1 MKCIEVHS
9 FGSRH
14 LVVIFFHHFH
24 PVGQH
29 AQQCCQQCCQH
40 CCDLRLKTVFRRFNS
55 ASGGSLDVQVGCRM
69 GGKWRPTK
77 EWRHIGERWLAA
89 WLACNRI
96 GQTHGFAFSIFSD
109 CMLKFEVIWSHL
121 KSSEVIWDPWNGRAS
136 QVFLLGSDTPLTSR
150 TSQKAAPISSR
161 CSVEAVRSVVGCMLH
176 ISEDV
181 QEIFDRAD
189 GGPGLFAML
198 AMAPSTHHSSQTSRG
213 KDKMDYNGFVLA
225 MKAVAVPEMPVTIC
239 DLNLQLGCWCKKVPG
254 CLPVM
259 CSFEYF

>member
-121 KSSEVIWDPWNGRAS
+121 KSSEVIWSHLRSMKWQGFAGVLTWLGHSVDFQDISKSSSHQLPLFCGSCQICGGLYAAYFGGRSRNLWPCGRRTWSVCHVGDGPINPS
-136 QVFLLGSDTPLTSR
+136 QLTDESR
-150 TSQKAAPISSR
+150 
-161 CSVEAVRSVVGCMLH
+161 
-176 ISEDV
+176 
-181 QEIFDRAD
+181 
-189 GGPGLFAML
+189 
-198 AMAPSTHHSSQTSRG
+198 
-213 KDKMDYNGFVLA
+213 
-225 MKAVAVPEMPVTIC
+225 
-239 DLNLQLGCWCKKVPG
+239 
-254 CLPVM
+254 
-259 CSFEYF
+259 